1 MSDYRVT
8 VKVRNNRI
16 LKAMKEIG
24 AEPGQKWC
32 EANGLPYNQVNN
44 LINMTES
51 PLLKTGALS
60 TSAEKLC
67 DVLGK
72 LAEELWTNDQ
82 IRPLEKNFTELD
94 MTQDQ
99 VMALLPLSE
108 TSYIQ
113 DFDKKDL
120 EQVIG
125 AALDTLD
132 NKHRKIL
139 NLRYKEGLS
148 LEEIAEKYDIT
159 KERVRQIES
168 KALRILRH
176 PSTSSLLKPF
186 LEGARQ

>member
-1 MSDYRVT
+1 MD
-8 VKVRNNRI
+8 RI
-16 LKAMKEIG
+16 SKCKFG
-24 AEPGQKWC
+24 
-32 EANGLPYNQVNN
+32 
-44 LINMTES
+44 
-51 PLLKTGALS
+51 
-60 TSAEKLC
+60 
-67 DVLGK
+67 
-72 LAEELWTNDQ
+72 
-82 IRPLEKNFTELD
+82 
-94 MTQDQ
+94 TQ
-99 VMALLPLSE
+99 L
-108 TSYIQ
+108 
-113 DFDKKDL
+113 DKKDL

-186 LEGARQ
+186 LEGAR

>member
-32 EANGLPYNQVNN
+32 EANGLVYTQINN

-60 TSAEKLC
+60 TSAERLC

-125 AALDTLD
+125 AALGTLD

-186 LEGARQ
+186 LEGAR

>member
-16 LKAMKEIG
+16 LKAIKDIG

-32 EANGLPYNQVNN
+32 EANGLVYTQINS
-44 LINMTES
+44 LINLTES
-51 PLLKTGALS
+51 PLLKTGSLS

-72 LAEELWTNDQ
+72 LPEELWTNDQ

-99 VMALLPLSE
+99 VMTLLPLSE

-120 EQVIG
+120 EEVMA
-125 AALDTLD
+125 AALSTLD
-132 NKHRKIL
+132 RRESKVL
-139 NLRYKEGLS
+139 NLRFKQGLR
-148 LEEIAEKYDIT
+148 LDEIAEKFEISE
-159 KERVRQIES
+159 ERVRQIES
-168 KALRILRH
+168 KALRRLRH

-186 LEGARQ
+186 LEGAR

>member
-32 EANGLPYNQVNN
+32 EANGLVYTQINN

-60 TSAEKLC
+60 TSAERLC

-82 IRPLEKNFTELD
+82 IRPLEKNFT
-94 MTQDQ
+94 
-99 VMALLPLSE
+99 
-108 TSYIQ
+108 
-113 DFDKKDL
+113 
-120 EQVIG
+120 
-125 AALDTLD
+125 
-132 NKHRKIL
+132 
-139 NLRYKEGLS
+139 
-148 LEEIAEKYDIT
+148 
-159 KERVRQIES
+159 
-168 KALRILRH
+168 
-176 PSTSSLLKPF
+176 
-186 LEGARQ
+186 

>member
-16 LKAMKEIG
+16 LKAIKEVG
-24 AEPGQKWC
+24 GEPGQKWC

-51 PLLKTGALS
+51 PLLQTGSLS
-60 TSAEKLC
+60 TAAEKLC
-67 DVLGK
+67 DAVGK
-72 LAEELWTNDQ
+72 LPEELWTNDQ

-99 VMALLPLSE
+99 VMALLPLNE

-120 EQVIG
+120 EEVMT
-125 AALDTLD
+125 AALSTLSRRQS
-132 NKHRKIL
+132 NVLH
-139 NLRYKEGLS
+139 LRFKQGLR
-148 LEEIAEKYDIT
+148 LDEIAEKFEISE
-159 KERVRQIES
+159 ERVRQIES

-186 LEGARQ
+186 LEGAR

>member
-8 VKVRNNRI
+8 IKVRNNRI
-16 LKAMKEIG
+16 LKAIKDIG
-24 AEPGQKWC
+24 GEPGQKWC
-32 EANGLPYNQVNN
+32 EANGLVYTQINS
-44 LINMTES
+44 LINLTES
-51 PLLKTGALS
+51 PLLKTGLLS
-60 TSAEKLC
+60 TPAEKLC
-67 DVLGK
+67 DAVGK
-72 LAEELWTNDQ
+72 LPEELWTNDQ

-120 EQVIG
+120 EKVMA
-125 AALDTLD
+125 AALSTLD
-132 NKHRKIL
+132 RKEQKIL
-139 NLRYKEGLS
+139 NLRFKEGLF

-159 KERVRQIES
+159 RERVRQIEA
-168 KALRILRH
+168 KALRKLRH

-186 LEGARQ
+186 LGGVR

>member
-16 LKAMKEIG
+16 LKAIKNIG
-24 AEPGQKWC
+24 GEPGQKWC
-32 EANGLPYNQVNN
+32 EANGLVYTQINN

-60 TSAEKLC
+60 TSAERLC

-72 LAEELWTNDQ
+72 LPEELWTNDQ

-99 VMALLPLSE
+99 VMALLPLEE

-120 EQVIG
+120 EEVME
-125 AALDTLD
+125 AALSTLSRRQS
-132 NKHRKIL
+132 NIL
-139 NLRYKEGLS
+139 HLRFKQGLR
-148 LEEIAEKYDIT
+148 LDEIAEKFEISE
-159 KERVRQIES
+159 ERVRQIES

-186 LEGARQ
+186 LEGAR

>member
-16 LKAMKEIG
+16 LKAIKEVG
-24 AEPGQKWC
+24 GEPGQKWC

-51 PLLKTGALS
+51 PLLKIGSLS
-60 TSAEKLC
+60 TAAEKLC

-72 LAEELWTNDQ
+72 LPEELWTNDQ

-120 EQVIG
+120 EEVMA
-125 AALDTLD
+125 AALSTLSRRQS
-132 NKHRKIL
+132 NVLH
-139 NLRYKEGLS
+139 LRFKQGLR
-148 LEEIAEKYDIT
+148 LDEIAEKFEISE
-159 KERVRQIES
+159 ERVRQIES

-186 LEGARQ
+186 LEGAR

>member
-16 LKAMKEIG
+16 LKAIKDVG
-24 AEPGQKWC
+24 GEPGQKWC
-32 EANGLPYNQVNN
+32 EVNGLGYTQINN

-51 PLLKTGALS
+51 PLLKIGALS
-60 TSAEKLC
+60 ASAEKLC
-67 DVLGK
+67 NVLGK
-72 LAEELWTNDQ
+72 LPEELWTNDQ

-108 TSYIQ
+108 TTYIQ

-120 EQVIG
+120 EEVME
-125 AALDTLD
+125 AALSTL
-132 NKHRKIL
+132 NRRESKVLH
-139 NLRYKEGLS
+139 LRYKQGLL
-148 LEEIAEKYDIT
+148 LEEIAEKFDIT
-159 KERVRQIES
+159 IERVRQIES
-168 KALRILRH
+168 KALRNLRH

-186 LEGARQ
+186 LEGVR

>member
-1 MSDYRVT
+1 
-8 VKVRNNRI
+8 
-16 LKAMKEIG
+16 
-24 AEPGQKWC
+24 
-32 EANGLPYNQVNN
+32 
-44 LINMTES
+44 
-51 PLLKTGALS
+51 
-60 TSAEKLC
+60 
-67 DVLGK
+67 
-72 LAEELWTNDQ
+72 
-82 IRPLEKNFTELD
+82 
-94 MTQDQ
+94 
-99 VMALLPLSE
+99 MALLPLSE

>member
-16 LKAMKEIG
+16 LKAIKDVG
-24 AEPGQKWC
+24 GEPGQKGC
-32 EANGLPYNQVNN
+32 EATGLVYTQINS
-44 LINMTES
+44 LINLTES
-51 PLLKTGALS
+51 PLLKTGGLS
-60 TSAEKLC
+60 TSAERLC

-72 LAEELWTNDQ
+72 LPEELWTNNQ

-120 EQVIG
+120 EKVMA
-125 AALDTLD
+125 AALSTLD
-132 NKHRKIL
+132 RKEQKIL
-139 NLRYKEGLS
+139 NLRFKEGLF

-159 KERVRQIES
+159 RERVRQIEA
-168 KALRILRH
+168 KALRKLRH

-186 LEGARQ
+186 LGGVR